1 MSVVATM
8 HHPPRLMQR
17 DIRRFLRDYP
27 HKNILLDDVEF
38 DQEDINAAMRLV
50 VSKWNATTPQTHLD
64 VGSFPNE
71 YVLLIGA
78 VAYLMSSESFHQ
90 VRNQAT
96 YQDGD
101 VAPIGVHDK
110 VAQYQQIGQV
120 MRQEF
125 EELVRGMKT
134 QNNMEAMYMH
144 LGSGY
149 TGVYRTT
156 R

>member
-1 MSVVATM
+1 MPVVATM
-8 HHPPRLMQR
+8 HHPPRLVMADVR
-17 DIRRFLRDYP
+17 AFLRDYP

-38 DQEDINAAMRLV
+38 EQSDINRAMRQV
-50 VSKWNATTPQTHLD
+50 VSWFNAMTPQTNLD
-64 VGSFPNE
+64 VSCFPHE
-71 YVLLIGA
+71 YVLLIG
-78 VAYLMSSESFHQ
+78 VASHLMSSESFHQ

-110 VAQYQQIGQV
+110 VAQYQQLGQV
-120 MRQEF
+120 LRQQF
-125 EELVRGMKT
+125 EELCRGIKT
-134 QNNMEAMYMH
+134 QNNMEAAYSH

-149 TGVYRTT
+149 TSVYRTT